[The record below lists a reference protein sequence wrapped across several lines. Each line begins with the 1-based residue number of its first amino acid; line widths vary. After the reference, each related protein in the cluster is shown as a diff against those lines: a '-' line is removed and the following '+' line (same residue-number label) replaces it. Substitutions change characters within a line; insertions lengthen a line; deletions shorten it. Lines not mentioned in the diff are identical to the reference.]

1 MSAICRRSW
10 RSMSAI
16 STTGARI
23 VPSDNARPARPR
35 HGLIEVLKLEGS
47 PRYLYSEASITF
59 ISKPHYDASVR
70 ILAPY
75 SRCATTVWLGWF
87 SRHNKPRDQALL
99 RDRQSAARWAAA

>member
-1 MSAICRRSW
+1 
-10 RSMSAI
+10 MSAI

-59 ISKPHYDASVR
+59 ISKPHYDAPVR

-75 SRCATTVWLGWF
+75 SPHET
-87 SRHNKPRDQALL
+87 
-99 RDRQSAARWAAA
+99 

>member
-1 MSAICRRSW
+1 
-10 RSMSAI
+10 MSAI

-35 HGLIEVLKLEGS
+35 YGLIEVLKLEGS

-59 ISKPHYDASVR
+59 ISKPHYNASVR

-75 SRCATTVWLGWF
+75 NQRLAQATQERTG
-87 SRHNKPRDQALL
+87 RAKPR
-99 RDRQSAARWAAA
+99 SS

>member
-47 PRYLYSEASITF
+47 PRYELCALEDETHVDNDLVKHIR
-59 ISKPHYDASVR
+59 KDCSVALPAVAKSR
-70 ILAPY
+70 IGQIAGIL
-75 SRCATTVWLGWF
+75 SRAVRVVKCAAQLT
-87 SRHNKPRDQALL
+87 
-99 RDRQSAARWAAA
+99 